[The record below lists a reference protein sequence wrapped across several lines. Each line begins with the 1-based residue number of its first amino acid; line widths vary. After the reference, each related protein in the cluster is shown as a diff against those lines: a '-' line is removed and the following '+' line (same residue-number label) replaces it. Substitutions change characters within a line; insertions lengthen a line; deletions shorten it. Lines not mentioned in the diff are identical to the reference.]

1 VSIPASA
8 LAIESASWVCFFQC
22 KMGYKS
28 PSEMYLADQYR
39 AGRMSLRDVATR
51 LNQSLGDTLESLQRL
66 GIGGNVGADDT
77 LAAFTSL
84 VGIS

>member
-1 VSIPASA
+1 
-8 LAIESASWVCFFQC
+8 
-22 KMGYKS
+22 MGYKS